1 MHRDLSRLVS
11 CRGKSQQTETHS
23 GDAAFYDENG
33 YVYVLDRIKD
43 IIKYKGTMVSWTL

>member
-1 MHRDLSRLVS
+1 ML
-11 CRGKSQQTETHS
+11 KYT

-43 IIKYKGTMVSWTL
+43 IIRHKGTLVSSFVGG